1 MLSRLALG
9 LCLVLVGCAVT
20 TITPL
25 RVVRDANDRALPWA
39 IGGTYDTLNGRV
51 AITADG
57 TAVANGSFGALDT
70 ELRVAGS
77 DQGYTI
83 AALCQRVRDS
93 SAHFGSTSVKCEVSV
108 ADRSIAATVRN
119 VQLGPD
125 VDREALGSSL
135 YDVPAPTIT
144 GYDAATG
151 QITVTIDGTVAAEGT
166 FPPTAAEVQLQG
178 THQNH
183 KVTALCVKA
192 QASGMSHDNVR
203 CTVTEDEPVAEAAG
217 TMMSQPATE
226 QAAPAPAA
234 PQPAT
239 KQPSAARAALRPC
252 GGPQC
257 IHIEPQTSRLASGP
271 DTAWVI
277 AGDYDSLTSRLTLTI
292 NGAPVVQGRFG
303 FLDSELQI
311 ENEYEGR
318 KISASCMKAHGG
330 SVASSV
336 LKCTVFVDRQRD
348 VVLQKEF

>member
-1 MLSRLALG
+1 MLPRLALA
-9 LCLVLVGCAVT
+9 LFLVLAGCAVT
-20 TITPL
+20 TTAPL
-25 RVVRDANDRALPWA
+25 RVVRDANDRAIPWA

-57 TAVANGSFGALDT
+57 ATVANGSFGVLDT
-70 ELRVAGS
+70 ELRVAGPY
-77 DQGYTI
+77 QGYAI

-125 VDREALGSSL
+125 VDREAIESTL
-135 YDVPAPTIT
+135 YDVSAPTIA

-178 THQNH
+178 THLNH

-217 TMMSQPATE
+217 TMSQPATE
-226 QAAPAPAA
+226 QAASTQAT

-239 KQPSAARAALRPC
+239 KQPSPARAALRPC

-311 ENEYEGR
+311 GNEYEGH

-336 LKCTVFVDRQRD
+336 LKCTVFVDRQRA